1 MLKNFKGLITKTCLE
16 EFAHRFLIA
25 VFDTVDD
32 TVLINRYLLK
42 VDLLLILFFPVFL
55 CFNRIRKSGGAERRM

>member
-1 MLKNFKGLITKTCLE
+1 MKTCLE

-32 TVLINRYLLK
+32 TVLIDRYLLK
-42 VDLLLILFFPVFL
+42 VDSFFFKVFV
-55 CFNRIRKSGGAERRM
+55 I